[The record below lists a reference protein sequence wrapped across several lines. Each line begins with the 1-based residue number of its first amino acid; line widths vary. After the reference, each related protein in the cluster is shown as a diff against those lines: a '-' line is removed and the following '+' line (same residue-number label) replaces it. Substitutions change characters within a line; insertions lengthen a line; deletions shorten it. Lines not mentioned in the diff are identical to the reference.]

1 MLQERVE
8 GKWVASFRRFLVLNG
23 ISEGTEVAIV
33 CETQSRPVLLELC
46 ELALFDLGSVFSAIR
61 LPTPPQTAPVPVKS
75 TGASNAIAGMTH
87 VIEALKRV
95 EVILDITVEGL
106 IHAEEW
112 PEIEAAGARLVV
124 ICNEHPEI
132 LERTEPTANLGPKV
146 ARGIEMLRDASE
158 MRVTSAA
165 GTDLIIDIQDA
176 PAGVRQA
183 LPQHRVASPIGRGL
197 CLAFGRKNDQRTH
210 CYGAWGH
217 EPYVQ
222 ILS

>member
-1 MLQERVE
+1 M
-8 GKWVASFRRFLVLNG
+8 
-23 ISEGTEVAIV
+23 
-33 CETQSRPVLLELC
+33 
-46 ELALFDLGSVFSAIR
+46 
-61 LPTPPQTAPVPVKS
+61 
-75 TGASNAIAGMTH
+75 
-87 VIEALKRV
+87 IEALKRV

-132 LERTEPTANLGPKV
+132 LERTEPNADLGPKV
-146 ARGIEMLRDASE
+146 ARRIEMLRDASE

-165 GTDLIIDIQDA
+165 GTDLIIDIHDA
-176 PAGVRQA
+176 LLGVRQA
-183 LPQHRVASPIGRGL
+183 LPQHRVASPIGRGIMPL
-197 CLAFGRKNDQRTH
+197 LSGRKNDPWTH
-210 CYGAWGH
+210 CDGAWGH